1 MRREDGSV
9 LVIDYDQFN
18 KLISQR
24 SYENGEYSEND
35 IDWSSLLSSRA
46 NNLESFELLVDNL
59 NQHETMLGG
68 HNRSA
73 EELTR
78 QVSILSDIEAI
89 PEGQSI
95 QAVNGAESIRHDQ
108 SHA

>member
-1 MRREDGSV
+1 M

-59 NQHETMLGG
+59 NQQETILTG

-73 EELTR
+73 DETLNR

-89 PEGQSI
+89 PGGQS
-95 QAVNGAESIRHDQ
+95 QSI
-108 SHA
+108 